1 MRRFPRIR
9 QELVGEAAALQ
20 TLDAEDLHIGTN
32 CLVAAELAGKWCQE
46 QGWNARPLWVDV
58 ASGTRPPERSE
69 LNESLGEWQHG
80 WQFHASAPAEKAAWQ
95 VLLQDLAPAGSRRN
109 AATSGK
115 ARLHSC
121 MGPFS
126 AVWLT
131 ACPTTEALAI
141 SNMHFQLAMRRRLG
155 IAVCFEG
162 DDVHGH
168 AALTDNREA
177 RLNIRHNLVV
187 AGWRQVLVE
196 AGASIPDRNV
206 ERMLRRTNIIVAP
219 EDGRRLDLVA
229 SGLNV
234 YRGLPLFC
242 DATVL
247 SPLTGTGM
255 ARPGTSN
262 QGGQLLNH
270 AEEDNNDTY
279 SDVISSGLGVL
290 LCLGCEVYGRW
301 SKQCIDLVPKL
312 ARERT
317 RGLHVRVRRGVALSL
332 QHRWW
337 AVLGLALQK
346 SVAHIILSTAA
357 GVDLIASGLEPTP
370 PLGDLAA

>member
-1 MRRFPRIR
+1 
-9 QELVGEAAALQ
+9 
-20 TLDAEDLHIGTN
+20 
-32 CLVAAELAGKWCQE
+32 
-46 QGWNARPLWVDV
+46 
-58 ASGTRPPERSE
+58 
-69 LNESLGEWQHG
+69 
-80 WQFHASAPAEKAAWQ
+80 
-95 VLLQDLAPAGSRRN
+95 
-109 AATSGK
+109 
-115 ARLHSC
+115 

-162 DDVHGH
+162 NDVHGH

-234 YRGLPLFC
+234 YRGLPLF
-242 DATVL
+242 
-247 SPLTGTGM
+247 
-255 ARPGTSN
+255 
-262 QGGQLLNH
+262 
-270 AEEDNNDTY
+270 
-279 SDVISSGLGVL
+279 
-290 LCLGCEVYGRW
+290 
-301 SKQCIDLVPKL
+301 
-312 ARERT
+312 
-317 RGLHVRVRRGVALSL
+317 
-332 QHRWW
+332 
-337 AVLGLALQK
+337 
-346 SVAHIILSTAA
+346 
-357 GVDLIASGLEPTP
+357 
-370 PLGDLAA
+370 

>member
-1 MRRFPRIR
+1 
-9 QELVGEAAALQ
+9 
-20 TLDAEDLHIGTN
+20 
-32 CLVAAELAGKWCQE
+32 
-46 QGWNARPLWVDV
+46 
-58 ASGTRPPERSE
+58 
-69 LNESLGEWQHG
+69 
-80 WQFHASAPAEKAAWQ
+80 
-95 VLLQDLAPAGSRRN
+95 
-109 AATSGK
+109 
-115 ARLHSC
+115 
-121 MGPFS
+121 
-126 AVWLT
+126 
-131 ACPTTEALAI
+131 
-141 SNMHFQLAMRRRLG
+141 
-155 IAVCFEG
+155 
-162 DDVHGH
+162 
-168 AALTDNREA
+168 
-177 RLNIRHNLVV
+177 
-187 AGWRQVLVE
+187 
-196 AGASIPDRNV
+196 
-206 ERMLRRTNIIVAP
+206 
-219 EDGRRLDLVA
+219 
-229 SGLNV
+229 
-234 YRGLPLFC
+234 
-242 DATVL
+242 
-247 SPLTGTGM
+247 M

-279 SDVISSGLGVL
+279 SDVISSGLCVL